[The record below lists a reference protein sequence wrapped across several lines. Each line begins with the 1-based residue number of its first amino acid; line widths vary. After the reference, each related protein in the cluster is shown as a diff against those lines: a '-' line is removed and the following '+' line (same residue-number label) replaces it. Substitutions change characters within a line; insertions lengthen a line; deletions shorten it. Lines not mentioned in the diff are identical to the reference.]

1 LNCFICHKPVEHS
14 EGSAFLGRYAHK
26 ECFLDSLLKQR
37 DAVIAV
43 QKLEKERIEG
53 KSDEN

>member
-14 EGSAFLGRYAHK
+14 EGSAFLGRYAHQ